1 MLIWIDAIYTFL
13 IMPIF
18 YLHQR
23 YLYFLA
29 YHLKTNDP
37 IITPV
42 HTDKKINPNAERAC
56 KKDYV
61 KIESNRLKT
70 AKAKFALIIIQ

>member
-1 MLIWIDAIYTFL
+1 RMLIWIDAIYTFL

-23 YLYFLA
+23 YLFFLD

-42 HTDKKINPNAERAC
+42 HTDKKNQPQC
-56 KKDYV
+56 
-61 KIESNRLKT
+61 
-70 AKAKFALIIIQ
+70 